1 MNKKRPVSEP
11 GMLEKVLQLAA
22 AAVEAIDGGKCT
34 LDDARDHIPDDCR
47 RTLEHLLTLVYRY
60 RKSIRRSWSHYC
72 RKAPSPEIASL
83 LDAALTQCRFQQ
95 AVAPQSV
102 VNVAVTLARP
112 FHADKFVNAVL
123 RAALKEEW
131 KEPVSAQEILP
142 DAVLKRWKKNFSAE
156 EVENFAGLFLTKPDF
171 TFRLCRGCAVPAKSA
186 VIREYGSFRFATGVP
201 QSVIDSK
208 EFKRGA
214 YYIQDP
220 ATGLSVSL
228 AEEQLKKCRNL
239 LDICAAPGGKT
250 MMAAELLDENARI
263 TAADIS
269 RTRQKLTAENFAL
282 HRVDAD
288 IVTCD
293 PADLTG
299 SFDFVIADLPCSN
312 SGVFRRRPDA
322 LWRFSPASLREV
334 MKLQKHILSHAVRL
348 TAPGG
353 FVLIST
359 CSIDREENQAL
370 LKNDGLTSL
379 TEKTVLPD
387 AVQDGAF
394 AALCQKLPL

>member
-1 MNKKRPVSEP
+1 MNKRRPVTES

-22 AAVEAIDGGKCT
+22 AAVEAVDGGTCT
-34 LDDARDHIPDDCR
+34 LDDALDHFPDDCR
-47 RTLEHLLTLVYRY
+47 RTLEHLLTLLYRY
-60 RKSIRRSWSHYC
+60 RKSIRRSWSKYC
-72 RKAPSPEIASL
+72 RKTPAPEVASL

-102 VNVAVTLARP
+102 VNVAVTLAKP
-112 FHADKFVNAVL
+112 FHADKFINAVL
-123 RAALKEEW
+123 RAALKEPW
-131 KEPVSAQEILP
+131 SEPVAPEEILP
-142 DAVLKRWKKNFSAE
+142 DWVLKRWKKDFSAE
-156 EVENFAGLFLTKPDF
+156 EVANFAGLFLRKPDF
-171 TFRLCRGCAVPAKSA
+171 TFRLCRGAEVPAGCE
-186 VIREYGSFRFATGVP
+186 VVREFGTFRFASGKAS
-201 QSVIDSK
+201 QVIGSK
-208 EFKRGA
+208 AFKRGA

-228 AEEQLKKCRNL
+228 AEKVLKDCRNL

-250 MMAAELLDENARI
+250 LMAAELLGENARI

-269 RTRQKLTAENFAL
+269 RKRQELTAENFAL
-282 HRVDAD
+282 HKVDAE
-288 IVTCD
+288 IVTAD
-293 PADLTG
+293 PAELTG
-299 SFDFVIADLPCSN
+299 SFDVVIADLPCSN

-322 LWRFSPASLREV
+322 LWRFSPHALREV
-334 MKLQKHILSHAVRL
+334 MKLQKYILSHAVRL

-370 LKNDGLTSL
+370 LKNNGLTL
-379 TEKTVLPD
+379 ITEKTVLPD

>member
-1 MNKKRPVSEP
+1 MNNRHPAAEP
-11 GMLEKVLQLAA
+11 GMLETVLQLAS

-34 LDDARDHIPDDCR
+34 LDDALDHVPDECR

-60 RKSIRRSWSHYC
+60 RKVIRRSWQKFC
-72 RKAPSPEIASL
+72 RKAPAPEVAAL

-123 RAALKEEW
+123 RAALREEFV
-131 KEPVSAQEILP
+131 EPSSAQDILP
-142 DAVLKRWKKNFSAE
+142 EAVLKRWRRDFPADT
-156 EVENFAGLFLTKPDF
+156 VENFAGLFLTKPFF
-171 TFRLCRGCAVPAKSA
+171 TFRLCRGVEVPAKCEL
-186 VIREYGSFRFATGVP
+186 IREYGTFRFATGKP
-201 QSVIDSK
+201 GAVIDSR

-228 AEEQLKKCRNL
+228 AEKVLPDCRKL

-250 MMAAELLDENARI
+250 LMAAELLPPDAEI

-269 RTRQKLTAENFAL
+269 RNRQKLTAENFAL
-282 HRVDAD
+282 HKVNAN
-288 IVTCD
+288 IVTAD
-293 PADLTG
+293 PAELTG
-299 SFDFVIADLPCSN
+299 EFDLVIADLPCSN

-322 LWRFSPASLREV
+322 LWRFSTGALRDV
-334 MKLQKHILSHAVRL
+334 MKLQEHILAHAVRL

-353 FVLIST
+353 YLLIST

-370 LKNDGLTSL
+370 LKKSGLTL
-379 TEKTVLPD
+379 ITEKTVLPD
-387 AVQDGAF
+387 EGQDGAF